1 MEFSKDIY
9 LLQRLFEKRQKTLVE
24 IKNCQTDI
32 LKIIEINFLS
42 EININLLEGISSN
55 NQELCLHDCRLAKR
69 PSSKEVLNIIKE
81 WIIDPYVYRIEDIN
95 EGLKCDDM
103 EIMEF
108 INTPI
113 GHNNL
118 ATKSHPQA
126 YYTSCLL

>member
-1 MEFSKDIY
+1 M
-9 LLQRLFEKRQKTLVE
+9 
-24 IKNCQTDI
+24 
-32 LKIIEINFLS
+32 
-42 EININLLEGISSN
+42 
-55 NQELCLHDCRLAKR
+55 AKR

-126 YYTSCLL
+126 YYTSCLLWFYYLKVEWNSRNWWMSGLHD